1 MPIPKRPKRLDGFP
15 YDAPGPIFHCR
26 LGCLDRK
33 PFLAVPETA
42 DVVVEALRF
51 RHRRSA
57 DILAFAVMP
66 DHVHLLLSLL
76 AKGTT
81 LSRWIGD
88 LKRWTVR
95 TTGATGGTG
104 LVWQTNFYEHV
115 LRRDEELAAIA
126 QYILENP
133 VRKGLATR
141 WQSYRWC
148 GSFAWRLDD

>member
-1 MPIPKRPKRLDGFP
+1 MPIPRRPKRLDGFS

-33 PFLAVPETA
+33 PLLAVPEAA

-51 RHRRSA
+51 RHRRTA
-57 DILAFAVMP
+57 DVQAFAVMP

-76 AKGTT
+76 KKGTT
-81 LSRWIGD
+81 LSRWVGD

-95 TTGATGGTG
+95 MTRAAGHTE

-115 LRRDEELAAIA
+115 LRGDEELAAVA

-133 VRKGLATR
+133 VRKGLAPR
-141 WQSYRWC
+141 WQDYRWC
-148 GSFAWRLDD
+148 GSFAWRLGD